1 MDLSA
6 VADLGRECIRRWEQ
20 MGEQNTV
27 EFPGKHT
34 HDKSSWWKAR
44 GDSGEVRIFRWEQNH
59 QCGIWP
65 TTRKAGLIGTAYQW
79 PAKKVRV
86 HLCAAA
92 NCPAKEYDGSKRGK
106 YGPCEHVRFISDVP
120 AEEASS
126 LFAQLCDIDEE
137 AEEMD
142 AVPAGGTSSGDA
154 VVAPSSAMGGGPA
167 CVSPTDATD
176 MHPAVAVVP
185 GGEQQVGASQ
195 VEEAAT
201 LPAETGYTNAVH
213 GGGIL
218 LFPPRRMQPFLK
230 EQLMWENCQSKTAT

>member
-1 MDLSA
+1 
-6 VADLGRECIRRWEQ
+6 
-20 MGEQNTV
+20 MGKKPV

-34 HDKSSWWKAR
+34 HDKSSLWKAR

-65 TTRKAGLIGTAYQW
+65 TTRKAGLTGNAFEW

-86 HLCAAA
+86 HLCAKAD
-92 NCPAKEYDGSKRGK
+92 CPAKRYVGSNRGI
-106 YGPCEHVRFISDVP
+106 YGPIKHVRFISDVP
-120 AEEASS
+120 EEEAEK
-126 LFAQLCDIDEE
+126 LFAQWINMDDE
-137 AEEMD
+137 AGEMD
-142 AVPAGGTSSGDA
+142 AVPAEGASSGDV

-213 GGGIL
+213 GGGSCCSRRDGCS
-218 LFPPRRMQPFLK
+218 LF
-230 EQLMWENCQSKTAT
+230 